1 MRATW
6 PFSARWTSAAPRL
19 IGQTLRPPQQ
29 SINGTQTILPSLSAH
44 WQVEG
49 SFVVHGE
56 AQELAWQAFIAQM
69 EGGVGTTL
77 VPIWSRYRPRDNRG
91 RQTSWERTSGLSDDS
106 GSTLYGHDS
115 AQTWEHFGLD
125 NAPVTIMSL
134 AQPAALRATTIK
146 VTSINSNGIRPGQY
160 FSLGERLY
168 RVQNHW
174 QDADGTS
181 NLMIQPPLRQAF
193 TAAAL
198 ILDRPVCVMRLTEES
213 GELEYTPDG
222 VAHVDVTFV
231 EAV

>member
-19 IGQTLRPPQQ
+19 IGEVQQRQQ
-29 SINGTQTILPSLSAH
+29 SISGAETIVRGTGAH
-44 WQVEG
+44 WEVTG
-49 SFVVHGE
+49 NFVIHGE

-69 EGGVGTTL
+69 EGGAGTTL

-146 VTSINSNGIRPGQY
+146 VTSVNSNGIRPGQY

-198 ILDRPVCVMRLTEES
+198 ILDRPVCLMRLAEEA
-213 GELEYTPDG
+213 GEIEYTPDG